1 MKRFVIAALLAAA
14 TPAFA
19 QTAAAPAA
27 TAAAPH
33 YSIQTSKLG
42 ELADNPQ
49 TRAILEK
56 HFPEILH
63 HPQFDEGRDLTIPDT
78 VQYLPDVVTPEKMAA
93 MDAELKTVP

>member
-1 MKRFVIAALLAAA
+1 MKRLLIAAMLALTA
-14 TPAFA
+14 TALA
-19 QTAAAPAA
+19 QTAPAP
-27 TAAAPH
+27 APH

-49 TRAILEK
+49 TRPIFEK
-56 HFPEILH
+56 YFPEVLH

-93 MDAELKTVP
+93 MDTELKALP

>member
-1 MKRFVIAALLAAA
+1 MKRLLIAAMLAMAV
-14 TPAFA
+14 PALA
-19 QTAAAPAA
+19 QTAP
-27 TAAAPH
+27 APH

-49 TRAILEK
+49 TRPIFEK
-56 HFPEILH
+56 YFPEVLH

-93 MDAELKTVP
+93 MDTELKALP

>member
-1 MKRFVIAALLAAA
+1 MKRLLIAALLVAA
-14 TPAFA
+14 TPVLA

-49 TRAILEK
+49 TRPIFEK
-56 HFPEILH
+56 YFPEVLH
-63 HPQFDEGRDLTIPDT
+63 HPQFEEGRDLTMPDV

-93 MDAELKTVP
+93 MDTELKALP